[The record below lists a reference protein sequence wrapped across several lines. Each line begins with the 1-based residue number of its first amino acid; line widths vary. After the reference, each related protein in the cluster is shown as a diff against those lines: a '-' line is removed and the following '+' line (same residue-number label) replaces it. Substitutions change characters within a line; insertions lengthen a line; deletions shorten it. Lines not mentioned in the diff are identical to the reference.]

1 MFLFG
6 GAVIKIDTTP
16 EGDLSK
22 ASLMNDVAGE
32 DSMPPN
38 LEKFIP
44 GKCLPEVIDVYLH
57 NHFVEQTL
65 GHRYFFPDQS
75 TARSTARHTIKFVR
89 KYPKCTVIGEG
100 MFNTSL

>member
-1 MFLFG
+1 MFIFG
-6 GAVIKIDTTP
+6 GAVTKIDTTP

-22 ASLMNDVAGE
+22 ASLLNDVTGE

-44 GKCLPEVIDVYLH
+44 GKCLPDVIDVYIH
-57 NHFVEQTL
+57 NHFLNQAFGPWL
-65 GHRYFFPDQS
+65 FPN
-75 TARSTARHTIKFVR
+75 RSTARHTIKFVR
-89 KYPKCTVIGEG
+89 KYPKSTVIGEG